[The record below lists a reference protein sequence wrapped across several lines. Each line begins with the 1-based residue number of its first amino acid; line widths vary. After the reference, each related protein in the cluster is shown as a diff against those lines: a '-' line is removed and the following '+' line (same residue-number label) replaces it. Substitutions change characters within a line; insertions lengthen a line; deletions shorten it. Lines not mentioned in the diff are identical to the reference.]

1 MNQRPKS
8 VSFICWLLIITGSI
22 SLLTS
27 LTSINNPVVLELMAK
42 SPIHIP
48 IQFIMMYGGLAV
60 SIISGFFMLKGA
72 NWARLLFVIWSAIG
86 FLIGIAT
93 SPAKMMLI
101 PGAIVY
107 GIEVFFL
114 FQPNANKFFS

>member
-1 MNQRPKS
+1 
-8 VSFICWLLIITGSI
+8 
-22 SLLTS
+22 
-27 LTSINNPVVLELMAK
+27 MAK